1 MRKQGN
7 ATNAMIA
14 AIALTLA
21 GCSGSSGPSVAPVR
35 IVPQDTIAT
44 MNDPRATLTPGI
56 RNTAGVAARNMRLVS
71 FSPKPPQFD
80 SARGLTYI
88 NSDLAFRGNYVYQGN
103 FSGFSIWDVSNPA
116 APLLVSTMVCPTD
129 QGDPSII
136 GNLLFI
142 SAESG
147 RSRTDCGMGGVQ
159 NPKDREL
166 GVRIFD
172 VSDPRNPKLIKNI
185 QNCRGSHTH
194 TIVPHPT
201 DPNTVYIYV
210 GGSGGVRDTLEMP
223 SCAGVPGQRID
234 IIRVP
239 LRNPDQ
245 AAPIGYAR
253 IFDNLPRSPGSG
265 GTPRDTTAAPT
276 GRGGR
281 GGGGPSGCHDLT

>member
-1 MRKQGN
+1 MMRERLN
-7 ATNAMIA
+7 RSTCRAMATGVVIA
-14 AIALTLA
+14 VVAAA
-21 GCSGSSGPSVAPVR
+21 CSSSNPSSSAPAPAPVT

-44 MNDPRATLTPGI
+44 MNDPRATLTAGVK
-56 RNTAGVAARNMRLVS
+56 NTAGIAARNMRLVS
-71 FSPKPPQFD
+71 FTPKPPQFD

-103 FSGFSIWDVSNPA
+103 FSGFSIYDVSDPT
-116 APLLVSTMVCPTD
+116 APKLMSTMVCPTD

-147 RSRTDCGMGGVQ
+147 RSRTDCGSQGVQ
-159 NPKDREL
+159 NGKDRVL

-210 GGSGGVRDTLEMP
+210 GGSGGIRDATELAA
-223 SCAGVPGQRID
+223 CASVPPQRID

-239 LRNPDQ
+239 LRNPEQ
-245 AAPIGYAR
+245 A
-253 IFDNLPRSPGSG
+253 
-265 GTPRDTTAAPT
+265 
-276 GRGGR
+276 
-281 GGGGPSGCHDLT
+281 